1 MLLVKLAMLVQ
12 ILRVFFPRGVRTKSY
27 YFVHF
32 LIWTNVLYYIAAICS
47 VIFVC
52 KPIEK
57 AWKPWM
63 TGKCYKVA
71 NISAATAIMNVVS
84 DVALLLLTQ
93 RVIWNI
99 DKVERKKKIR
109 LCVVF
114 LAALV

>member
-1 MLLVKLAMLVQ
+1 
-12 ILRVFFPRGVRTKSY
+12 
-27 YFVHF
+27 
-32 LIWTNVLYYIAAICS
+32 
-47 VIFVC
+47 
-52 KPIEK
+52 
-57 AWKPWM
+57 M